1 MTRTS
6 ASSWGAHE
14 RARERSLL
22 QELARIDIT
31 DSRRDAL
38 RDELVTMHLPLV
50 RHIAWGFRDRG
61 EQFEDIV
68 QVGTIGLIKAVDRF
82 EIDRGLEFSTYATP
96 LIVGEI
102 KRHFRDRTSVVRLPR
117 RLQELSASVSRASDA
132 LTIDLQRSPTVREI
146 ADSVGCSVDEV
157 LEALEARESLT
168 VHDLPTIEGESIL
181 GADDTSLQGV
191 VDREA
196 LRTALEQL
204 PERERQIVMLRFFR
218 DMSQTQIAHEMGI
231 SQMHVSRLLSAS
243 LGQLRGDLA
252 A

>member
-1 MTRTS
+1 MTKTG
-6 ASSWGAHE
+6 ASSWGARE
-14 RARERSLL
+14 RARERFLL
-22 QELARIDIT
+22 EELSQIGVD
-31 DSRRDAL
+31 DSRRDVI
-38 RDELVTMHLPLV
+38 RDDLVTMHLPLV
-50 RHIAWGFRDRG
+50 RHIARGFRDRG
-61 EQFEDIV
+61 EPLDDIV

-117 RLQELSASVSRASDA
+117 RLQELSASVSRASEA

-146 ADSVGCSVDEV
+146 AESIGCSMDDVV
-157 LEALEARESLT
+157 EALEARESLA
-168 VHDLPTIEGESIL
+168 VHELPALEGESTL
-181 GADDTSLQGV
+181 GADDASLQGV

-204 PERERQIVMLRFFR
+204 PERERRIVMMRFFR
-218 DMSQTQIAHEMGI
+218 DMSQTQIAHEMGM
-231 SQMHVSRLLSAS
+231 SQMHVSRLLASS
-243 LGQLRGDLA
+243 LGQLREELA

>member
-1 MTRTS
+1 MTKPG
-6 ASSWGAHE
+6 ASSWGE
-14 RARERSLL
+14 RERVRERWLL
-22 QELARIDIT
+22 AELAQIDT
-31 DSRRDAL
+31 SDPHRDAI
-38 RDELVTMHLPLV
+38 RDEVVTMHLPLV
-50 RHIAWGFRDRG
+50 RHIARGFRDRG
-61 EQFEDIV
+61 EQFDDIV

-96 LIVGEI
+96 VIVGEI

-117 RLQELSASVSRASDA
+117 RLQELSASVSRASEA

-146 ADSVGCSVDEV
+146 AESIGCSVDDV

-168 VHDLPTIEGESIL
+168 VHELPGLEGESTL
-181 GADDTSLQGV
+181 GADDASLQGV
-191 VDREA
+191 VDKEA

-204 PERERQIVMLRFFR
+204 PERERRIVLMRFFS
-218 DMSQTQIAHEMGI
+218 DMSQTQIAQEMGI
-231 SQMHVSRLLSAS
+231 SQMHVSRLLAAS